1 MNDKAF
7 IKPAE
12 TTLFAK
18 FPFAVVDMT
27 HSAVLDPPYHEQ
39 RKMCPYRI
47 ITVMQII
54 GWVSLGCQK

>member
-18 FPFAVVDMT
+18 CLFAIVDTT
-27 HSAVLDPPYHEQ
+27 HSAVLGPPYHRSSE
-39 RKMCPYRI
+39 KC
-47 ITVMQII
+47 VLI
-54 GWVSLGCQK
+54 G